1 MAAVLEL
8 MAGERPETAVATL
21 EAAPETIELGWGQSL
36 SPLPGRMLVTSTEA
50 EGSAIGE
57 QILKAA
63 GVEEANAEDLKS
75 TYKEALGQALSSLAQ
90 SLTGRIGREVTCAD
104 GGETDRG
111 LGPAIWSSV
120 TLPLGSRSIVLMVG
134 VEAALLDAVVEQTPS
149 EDSREEA
156 AAQAPGE
163 DQAVAVAV
171 DAEAYR
177 PVEAGASKTFDLL
190 LDVEMPVSVSF
201 GKAQVPLKDVLK
213 LTTGSIVELSRGIA
227 EPVDIVV
234 NNCVI
239 ARGEVVVVEGNFGV
253 RIQHVVSRYERL
265 RSLR

>member
-8 MAGERPETAVATL
+8 MAGGRPEIAVASL
-21 EAAPETIELGWGQSL
+21 EEAPGTIELGWGQSL
-36 SPLPGRMLVTSTEA
+36 PPLPGRLQVACTEA
-50 EGSAIGE
+50 DGLAVGD
-57 QILKAA
+57 QILSAA
-63 GVEEANAEDLKS
+63 GVEDGEGEELKS
-75 TYKEALGQALSSLAQ
+75 TYQEALGQALSSLAQ
-90 SLTGRIGREVTCAD
+90 SLTGRLKQEVTCAE
-104 GGETDRG
+104 GGETDQP

-120 TLPLGSRSIVLMVG
+120 TLELGDRSAILTVG
-134 VEAALLDAVVEQTPS
+134 FEATLLDAVVEQTPS
-149 EDSREEA
+149 ETSTSEASPPAEE
-156 AAQAPGE
+156 P
-163 DQAVAVAV
+163 DQALAVAAS
-171 DAEAYR
+171 DSQPAT
-177 PVEAGASKTFDLL
+177 GDASKTFDLL

-213 LTTGSIVELSRGIA
+213 LTTGSIVELNRTIA